1 MNRLSYALTVCAV
14 VSFANMVFGVG
25 ESKIAEPLRV
35 TLELTDGSRVIGE
48 PVTSSIALQ
57 TAYAT
62 LDIPLKQIAQVKIEK
77 DHKSATLDLA
87 NGEKLKGALNLKLL
101 TIKLYLEES
110 RRESRLSTA

>member
-35 TLELTDGSRVIGE
+35 MLELTDGSRVIGE

-57 TAYAT
+57 TAYA
-62 LDIPLKQIAQVKIEK
+62 
-77 DHKSATLDLA
+77 
-87 NGEKLKGALNLKLL
+87 ALNRAGKD
-101 TIKLYLEES
+101 
-110 RRESRLSTA
+110 REGSQERNIGPCQWRETQGRIEPETAYD